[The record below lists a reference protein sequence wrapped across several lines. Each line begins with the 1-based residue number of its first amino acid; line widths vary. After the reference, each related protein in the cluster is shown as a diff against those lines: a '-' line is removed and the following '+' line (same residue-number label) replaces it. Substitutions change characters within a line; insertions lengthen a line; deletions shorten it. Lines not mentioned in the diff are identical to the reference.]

1 MSGFLPPSTN
11 GQYRGAMS
19 AVWFLGLVTLL
30 TLGPALIHSFAPSG
44 GAEGI
49 AGQLGTWMT
58 CAVISSE
65 AHAGVGGNMRET
77 KQPAVNAAATENV
90 ATMRFILVLP
100 SVLLAA
106 DAMPGANR

>member
-1 MSGFLPPSTN
+1 MHVFWHI
-11 GQYRGAMS
+11 
-19 AVWFLGLVTLL
+19 AVLHGRTVGLHEH
-30 TLGPALIHSFAPSG
+30 LGPETG
-44 GAEGI
+44 RGCGAEGI